1 MTPTILAVFAH
12 PDDESVCSGTLAMGA
27 DLGWRVVLAVATRGE
42 AGEIEDSSLATPENL
57 GAVRE
62 SEMKAA
68 CDVLGIDEICYFG
81 YRDSGMAGTIENGL
95 SNSLFHADP
104 RQVTGKIIRL
114 IRELH
119 PQIVITFEPYGIYG
133 HPDHVIISR
142 CTTRAFDLAGKPS
155 EFPDSGEPWQPSS
168 LYYSVLPQVWFKS
181 IRERMQVFR
190 FDTTGVEQVIARV
203 KENPHEIDHQ
213 ITHKMDVTAYAQ
225 VKIDSLACHQTQL
238 SPQSPFKNLL
248 KPEMRDL
255 MAQEFFIQVRPDD
268 IEAGFFET

>member
-1 MTPTILAVFAH
+1 MPPTILAVFAH

-42 AGEIEDSSLATPENL
+42 AGEIADPSLATPETL
-57 GAVRE
+57 GVVRE
-62 SEMKAA
+62 IELKSA
-68 CDVLGIDEICYFG
+68 CDVLGIEEVHYLD
-81 YRDSGMAGTIENGL
+81 YRDSGMAGTSENDL
-95 SNSLFHADP
+95 SNSLFQADP
-104 RQVTGKIIRL
+104 GQVTGKITRL

-142 CTTRAFDLAGKPS
+142 CTTRAFDLAGNPS
-155 EFPDSGEPWQPSS
+155 EFPDFSEPWRPRS

-203 KENPHEIDHQ
+203 KENPHEVDRQ

-238 SPQSPFKNLL
+238 SPHSPFKNLL

-255 MAQEFFIQVRPDD
+255 MAQEFFIQTRPDD
-268 IEAGFFET
+268 IEADFFET

>member
-42 AGEIEDSSLATPENL
+42 AGEIADSSLATPETL

-62 SEMKAA
+62 IELKSA
-68 CDVLGIDEICYFG
+68 CDVLGIEEVHYLD
-81 YRDSGMAGTIENGL
+81 YRDSGMAGTIENDL
-95 SNSLFHADP
+95 RNSLFQTDP
-104 RQVTGKIIRL
+104 RQVTGKITRL

-142 CTTRAFDLAGKPS
+142 CTTRAFDLAGNPS

-203 KENPHEIDHQ
+203 KENPHEIDRQ

-238 SPQSPFKNLL
+238 SPRSPFKNLL

-255 MAQEFFIQVRPDD
+255 MAQEFFVQVRPDE
-268 IEAGFFET
+268 IEAGFFEI